1 MAKVKEFFSNI
12 KDNWN
17 ENKTSKLVKILSFVC
32 GLLFGIVGII
42 LVAIWKYIFSN
53 NEEVNKHCIKLSII
67 GAIAKLIIM
76 TKLCAVHMFGF
87 GFPFNDLEKQNFY
100 HPKHHYTK
108 QIDKDDFFDINFRE
122 MERDMEQAFRQQERI
137 FNSFFRN
144 FERQFNNGVKPK
156 DIKRT
161 EKVSVDKDGYQTTKI
176 EEKSPNSYKKVV
188 IKEKYFNDKESDK
201 KLDSEK
207 KNKTG
212 VGVKKEQKKAKKN
225 KTNK

>member
-1 MAKVKEFFSNI
+1 MTKVKEFFSNI

-76 TKLCAVHMFGF
+76 TKLCAIHMFGF
-87 GFPFNDLEKQNFY
+87 GFPFNNFNKSVAY
-100 HPKHHYTK
+100 KPMARIATP
-108 QIDKDDFFDINFRE
+108 IEGDDFFDMSFKE
-122 MERDMEQAFRQQERI
+122 MEYNMKKAFEQQERI

-188 IKEKYFNDKESDK
+188 IKEKYFGDKKNDKKFNDSKNNK
-201 KLDSEK
+201 KNNNKSEK
-207 KNKTG
+207 K
-212 VGVKKEQKKAKKN
+212 EMKKN
-225 KTNK
+225 KNR